1 MGSLPPA
8 LPAPQA
14 SPQHPAPQG
23 LLVERQA
30 IFLGQVFGRQGR
42 PEAFLR
48 AAGILRAYQLQNSF
62 AESARLG
69 TVGRPPAV
77 AMLQTVG
84 PFFPV
89 PPPQTLGL
97 PVAEL
102 QNLPGIH

>member
-1 MGSLPPA
+1 MGSLSPA

-62 AESARLG
+62 AESCSAWHGWKAAR
-69 TVGRPPAV
+69 RCDV
-77 AMLQTVG
+77 ANRRLLLSGSASTNAWSAG
-84 PFFPV
+84 S
-89 PPPQTLGL
+89 
-97 PVAEL
+97 
-102 QNLPGIH
+102 